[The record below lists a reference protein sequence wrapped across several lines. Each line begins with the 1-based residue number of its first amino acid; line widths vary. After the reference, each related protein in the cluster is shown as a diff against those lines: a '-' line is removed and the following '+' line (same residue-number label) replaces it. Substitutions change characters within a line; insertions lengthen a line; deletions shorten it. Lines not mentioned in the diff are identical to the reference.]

1 MRFVVYAVS
10 VLFIISLG
18 TGASYAAVYK
28 LKQDDTTCIIIN
40 STLRVAV
47 AYVNNHNKTVVTSW
61 TLGKPGQNA
70 TSGFCASKSPNKNW
84 SEMYIN
90 VTDVLVGFRFFSQQ
104 DGQVSL
110 ENISLTV
117 NIVNGSHFINPMTPG
132 PVRFIAKTGLPLSS
146 NTECFVCK
154 SELDLPVKPENETLS
169 DIAELK
175 LTSGTLIQA
184 FNVTNGTFSSKVARC
199 PEDSNGTIPTS
210 VAPFTTSAPP
220 SQPPLLTLTVNSAL
234 TDLPCIRLQSRL
246 QLQIPYLRPGMVA
259 MATVFIRKD
268 ATVTGDC
275 GDDVN
280 KTAPIEQT
288 MMVNFF
294 NDWILTFFFK
304 RTASDYGLS
313 GLSLVY
319 NVNDAAVFP
328 GATDVGKIFQ
338 TNVSSDLV
346 PSKVPSNGYY
356 DCQVVNLTLPGP
368 TVPYSS
374 DKTVIALTGKEFIV
388 QAFRDTSKN
397 STGFFTGTKK
407 DCLSDQVNN
416 IVPIVVGASLAALV
430 VIVLVAYL
438 IGRRRAA
445 ARDGYQSV

>member
-10 VLFIISLG
+10 LLFIISLG
-18 TGASYAAVYK
+18 AGASYAAVYE
-28 LKQDDTTCIIIN
+28 LKQDNTTCIIIN
-40 STLRVAV
+40 STLRVSV
-47 AYVNNHNKTVVTSW
+47 DYVNNLNKTVSTSW

-70 TSGFCASKSPNKNW
+70 TSGLCASKSPNRNW
-84 SEMYIN
+84 SEIYIN
-90 VTDVLVGFRFFSQQ
+90 VTDAFVGFRFSSHQ
-104 DGQVSL
+104 DGQVTL
-110 ENISLTV
+110 DNISLTI
-117 NIVNGSHFINPMTPG
+117 NIVNGNHFKNPMTPG
-132 PVRFIAKTGLPLSS
+132 PVHFVAKTDLPLSS
-146 NTECFVCK
+146 NTECFACK
-154 SELDLPVKPENETLS
+154 SDLDLPVKPDNKTLS
-169 DIAELK
+169 SIANLK
-175 LTSGTLIQA
+175 FTSGTLIQA
-184 FNVTNGTFSSKVARC
+184 FNVTNGTLSSKVARC
-199 PEDSNGTIPTS
+199 PEDSNSTT
-210 VAPFTTSAPP
+210 VAPITTTTSAPP